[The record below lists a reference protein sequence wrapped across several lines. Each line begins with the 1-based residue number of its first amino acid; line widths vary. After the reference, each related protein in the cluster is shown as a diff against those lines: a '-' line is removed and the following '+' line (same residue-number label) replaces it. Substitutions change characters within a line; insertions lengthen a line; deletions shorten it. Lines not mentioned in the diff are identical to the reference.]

1 MVLDKGRKQMIKTQ
15 RIKRMTKKER
25 LKRIERN
32 RDKIKKLNTKAFRIN
47 FKIAELETDNFLL
60 KNYEKISNDIIP
72 TDIE

>member
-1 MVLDKGRKQMIKTQ
+1 MIKTQ

-47 FKIAELETDNFLL
+47 FKIVKLETDNFLL
-60 KNYEKISNDIIP
+60 ENYEKISNGIIP
-72 TDIE
+72 TDRIGE